1 MLERV
6 YKPESNRRNR
16 DGRGYEGKGIVIRQ
30 YIQRPWIVGNQ
41 KKKKRGRRNGKN
53 GRESNEW
60 GTQSNHHTS
69 DC

>member
-41 KKKKRGRRNGKN
+41 KKEKRK
-53 GRESNEW
+53 EEW
-60 GTQSNHHTS
+60 EKRTRKQRMGNTE
-69 DC
+69 